1 MTRQHLSHTSPAS
14 QWLEAF
20 PLGNGHLGAMVFG
33 GPLHERIALNEATLW
48 SGSPRNEREAAIAA
62 EVAQPA
68 IADARKATLER
79 RFADATAAVQ
89 KLQGRYSQCFLP
101 LGDLE
106 LDVKAEGDPAV
117 ANYSRALDL
126 DRGLHTASYTLNGGK
141 VQWTTLASHAD
152 NVLLVTIQSE
162 VALDVSVGF
171 KSQLKPV
178 SLAEAQRARRLVH
191 AVRAPSDCPPPH
203 EPEVDVSWSDT
214 DGDAMRAAVVV
225 GWEHDGQDGEGLSAI
240 GIKHLTLVLAAAT
253 TFSGAS
259 ELPGSNPAPAIAAA
273 SARVDAAVAAGAAAL
288 TSRHEA
294 DYTELFSRVTLSL
307 PQRELDSTLFDYGRY
322 LLIAGSRGPI
332 PMTLQGLW
340 NHHLRAPWSSNY
352 TTNINLQMNYWGAH
366 AAALPET
373 ADTLFDFIDDL
384 AAAGSETARRLYGA
398 NGWVAHHNADIW
410 AYTSPVGLGRASPQ
424 WAFWPFAGAWLC
436 FALVEHVRHGAS
448 TEFVKTRALPA
459 IRGAMAFLLDWA
471 VVIDGVATTA
481 PSTSPENTFIPDGSE
496 RSFAV
501 GRSSTCDLAL
511 TLELGQAL
519 LDLTAAAGLPDDEIT
534 TATRKLLSTIPRVT
548 AGRDGLI
555 PEWADDDPQAEP
567 LHRHISHLVGLYP
580 GTTLHEPDQLKAAS
594 ASLDDRGD
602 DSTGWSLVWKLA
614 ARARLRDSAA
624 VDRLLELIFRDADME
639 ERDDGFEQRGGLY
652 PNLFS
657 AHPPFQ
663 IDGNLGYVAGVAEVL
678 LQSHDDGHIVLV
690 PALPKAW
697 PAGSVKGLV
706 ARPGV
711 AVDMAWEG
719 GQLVDATL
727 SPQSEAARRQVT
739 VHYGGKSTS
748 VDLGAGAI
756 TVRASDF
763 A

>member
-1 MTRQHLSHTSPAS
+1 MTRQHLAHSGPAS
-14 QWLEAF
+14 QWLEAL
-20 PLGNGHLGAMVFG
+20 PLGNGSLGAMVFG
-33 GPLHERIALNEATLW
+33 GPLRERIALNEATLW
-48 SGSPRNEREAAIAA
+48 SGSPRNEREAAIPA

-68 IADARKATLER
+68 ISDARKATLER

-89 KLQGRYSQCFLP
+89 KLQSRYSQCFLP

-106 LDVKAEGDPAV
+106 LELKTGDGDKV
-117 ANYSRALDL
+117 ADYARALDL
-126 DRGLHTASYTLNGGK
+126 DRGLHTASYTLNGAK
-141 VQWTTLASHAD
+141 VRWTTLVSHPD
-152 NVLLVTIQSE
+152 NVLQVVIESD
-162 VALDVSVGF
+162 VAVDISASF
-171 KSQLKPV
+171 KSQLRSV
-178 SLAEAQRARRLVH
+178 DLVEASTPRRLVR

-203 EPEVDVSWSDT
+203 EPEEGVTWSNAP
-214 DGDAMRAAVVV
+214 GDAMRAAVVV
-225 GWEHDGQDGEGLSAI
+225 GWTHDGQDGEGMSATDVRS
-240 GIKHLTLVLAAAT
+240 LTLVLAAAT
-253 TFSGAS
+253 TFNGAR
-259 ELPGSNPAPAIAAA
+259 ELPWSDPASAIAAA
-273 SARVDAAVAAGAAAL
+273 AARVDAGLAAGAAAV
-288 TSRHEA
+288 TSRHET
-294 DYTELFSRVTLSL
+294 DYSALFSRVTLSL
-307 PQRELDSTLFDYGRY
+307 PGRALDSTLFDYGRY

-366 AAALPET
+366 AASLPET

-448 TEFVKTRALPA
+448 PEFVKTRALPA
-459 IRGAMAFLLDWA
+459 IRGAMSFLLDW
-471 VVIDGVATTA
+471 VVVVDGVATTA

-496 RSFAV
+496 QSFAV

-511 TLELGQAL
+511 TAELGQAL
-519 LDLTAAAGLPDDEIT
+519 LDLTAAVGLPDDEVT
-534 TATRKLLSTIPRVT
+534 MSTRKLLPTIPKAV
-548 AGRDGLI
+548 AGRDGLV

-580 GTTLHEPDQLKAAS
+580 GTTLREPEQLKAAA

-614 ARARLRDSAA
+614 ARARLRDNAA

-639 ERDDGFEQRGGLY
+639 EGDEDFEQRGGLY

-678 LQSHDDGHIVLV
+678 VQSHEDGIIVLAA
-690 PALPKAW
+690 ALPAAW
-697 PAGSVKGLV
+697 PSGSVKGLV

-711 AVDMAWEG
+711 TVDLAWEAG
-719 GQLVDATL
+719 KLVEASL
-727 SPQSEAARRQVT
+727 SAQSDAARRQLQVQ
-739 VHYGGKSTS
+739 YGSARAS
-748 VDLGAGAI
+748 VDLGAGPVTLRVA
-756 TVRASDF
+756 DF